1 MLCRASADAGP
12 SAPTGLATETIPEDE
27 PEEDAAPT
35 PEQLEVR
42 ILLMLCTLADNKAM
56 QLWLHCIDS
65 GCANSLCSMS
75 LQHVVTV
82 TNSKSLHCADPP
94 EDSP

>member
-12 SAPTGLATETIPEDE
+12 SAPTGLAAETIPEDE

-42 ILLMLCTLADNKAM
+42 ILLMHCTLADDQATRF
-56 QLWLHCIDS
+56 WLDCNVQAAHI
-65 GCANSLCSMS
+65 
-75 LQHVVTV
+75 VYV
-82 TNSKSLHCADPP
+82 
-94 EDSP
+94 